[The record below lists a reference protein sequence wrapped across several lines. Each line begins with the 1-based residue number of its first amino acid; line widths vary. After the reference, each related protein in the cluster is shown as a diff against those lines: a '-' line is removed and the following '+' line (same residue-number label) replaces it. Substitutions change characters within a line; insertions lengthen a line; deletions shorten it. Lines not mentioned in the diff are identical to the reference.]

1 MKAFVSKK
9 YYLLI
14 LVNVFN
20 STILKWLD
28 IFLAKFLTYPVL
40 FFLPTNLIRTCWEA
54 RMSRANSLQKIRDL
68 VSFGLES
75 FFKKKTKNSGLE
87 SFL

>member
-1 MKAFVSKK
+1 MKAFVGKK

-28 IFLAKFLTYPVL
+28 IFLAKFLNHLIL
-40 FFLPTNLIRTCWEA
+40 FFLSTN
-54 RMSRANSLQKIRDL
+54 
-68 VSFGLES
+68 
-75 FFKKKTKNSGLE
+75 FFDKNVLGGQNVQS
-87 SFL
+87 